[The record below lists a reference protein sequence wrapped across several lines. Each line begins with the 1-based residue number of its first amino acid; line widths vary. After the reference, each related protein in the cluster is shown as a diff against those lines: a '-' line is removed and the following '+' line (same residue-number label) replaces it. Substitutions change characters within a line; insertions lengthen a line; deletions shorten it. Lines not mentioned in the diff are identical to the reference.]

1 MERRIARMEGQTTS
15 EEKEELEKKIK
26 ELTKTLENR
35 QQTFNLVDTQVR
47 LQLVLFIIQQ
57 IEQERKLVRR
67 ATTQAISTWRVQ
79 FA

>member
-1 MERRIARMEGQTTS
+1 MEGQTTS

-47 LQLVLFIIQQ
+47 FVICDGQRIGAFYH
-57 IEQERKLVRR
+57 
-67 ATTQAISTWRVQ
+67 
-79 FA
+79 